1 MPYMDHIWK
10 VTGCIKTKY
19 GFHSKPELLPS
30 LSMVLMWNI
39 NFKISVMWEYMLTD
53 SPYNS
58 HIIPHFKITLTNSP
72 YNNHIM
78 SYSG

>member
-1 MPYMDHIWK
+1 
-10 VTGCIKTKY
+10 
-19 GFHSKPELLPS
+19 
-30 LSMVLMWNI
+30 
-39 NFKISVMWEYMLTD
+39 MLTD

-78 SYSG
+78 SYSGITAAYDSDKDNHINAIYGIYMADKDRNANYTIPFKPLSMFGIKI